1 MEAMLKRSKCSLRAT
16 EKDWSALITE
26 KDVVRSLVDKGTPA
40 ALWAGGLGGDP
51 ELIRLEA
58 RKGIRRRCCRDPE

>member
-1 MEAMLKRSKCSLRAT
+1 MQPEGNREGVEGFNK
-16 EKDWSALITE
+16 EKDGI
-26 KDVVRSLVDKGTPA
+26 RSLVDKATPA

-58 RKGIRRRCCRDPE
+58 RKGIREMLQGSGVANDGGLS

>member
-1 MEAMLKRSKCSLRAT
+1 MQPEGNS
-16 EKDWSALITE
+16 
-26 KDVVRSLVDKGTPA
+26 DKATPA

-58 RKGIRRRCCRDPE
+58 RKGIREMLQGSGVANDGGLS